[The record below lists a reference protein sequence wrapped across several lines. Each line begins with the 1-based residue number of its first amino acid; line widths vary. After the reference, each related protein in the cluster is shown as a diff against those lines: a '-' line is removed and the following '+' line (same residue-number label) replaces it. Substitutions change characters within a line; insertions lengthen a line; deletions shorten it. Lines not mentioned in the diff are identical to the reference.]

1 MHILY
6 VPFSLSYNVLLVRR
20 HGWFGCL
27 ISLLFRTIVDRFH
40 SKISSILFFFHL
52 FLFSEIYRL
61 FHRQIPILNILRAS
75 GSPVLTAIYD
85 SNH

>member
-40 SKISSILFFFHL
+40 SKISSILFFFPFVPL
-52 FLFSEIYRL
+52 FRDLSPFPSSNTYFKHSAGVWFTGINRD
-61 FHRQIPILNILRAS
+61 LRF
-75 GSPVLTAIYD
+75 
-85 SNH
+85 